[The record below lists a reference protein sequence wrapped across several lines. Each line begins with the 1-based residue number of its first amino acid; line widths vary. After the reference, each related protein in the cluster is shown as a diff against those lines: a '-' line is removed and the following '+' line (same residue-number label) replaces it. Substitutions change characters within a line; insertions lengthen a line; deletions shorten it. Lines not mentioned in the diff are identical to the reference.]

1 MAIKIETEVD
11 NGGGVASGTGGAPAV
26 STPPQSNTTKVIT
39 AVVLAIFAFGAYMLS
54 K

>member
-11 NGGGVASGTGGAPAV
+11 NGGAASGTGGAPAV
-26 STPPQSNTTKVIT
+26 NTPPQSNTTKIIT
-39 AVVLAIFAFGAYMLS
+39 AVVLAIVAFGIFMLT